1 MGMAIDV
8 TDATFQAEVIERSK
22 TTPVIVDLWAPWCG
36 PCKTI
41 GPILEKLTDATGGR
55 VILAKVNVDEN
66 PAISAAFKV
75 QSIPAVYAL
84 KDGAMFDGFV
94 GAQSEHVIAEF
105 VQSLMPEGGVPTV
118 ESLLAVGDEASL
130 REAFVLKPG
139 DESIA
144 ILLAELLLAQGDV
157 TGALG
162 VLTLV
167 PETDK
172 VRVVIAAARA
182 AFAPTDDY
190 DVQLTALLP
199 QVKVDDDARKKYL
212 DIMEAMGPL
221 DPRSAVHRKR
231 LTAQLF

>member
-1 MGMAIDV
+1 MAIDV
-8 TDATFQAEVIERSK
+8 TDATFQAEVLERSK

-144 ILLAELLLAQGDV
+144 ILLAELLLKNGDV

-162 VLTLV
+162 VLALV

-190 DVQLTALLP
+190 DAQLTALLP
-199 QVKVDDDARKKYL
+199 QVKADEDARKKYVEIL
-212 DIMEAMGPL
+212 ETMGAL
-221 DPRSAVHRKR
+221 DPRSAGHRKR

>member
-1 MGMAIDV
+1 MAIDV
-8 TDATFQAEVIERSK
+8 TDATFQVEVLERSK

-55 VILAKVNVDEN
+55 GILAKVNVDEN
-66 PAISAAFKV
+66 PAISAAFK
-75 QSIPAVYAL
+75 
-84 KDGAMFDGFV
+84 V

-105 VQSLMPEGGVPTV
+105 VQSLMPEGGAPPV
-118 ESLLAVGDEASL
+118 ESLVSAGDEASL

-144 ILLAELLLAQGDV
+144 IQLAELLLANGDV

-162 VLTLV
+162 VLSLV
-167 PETDK
+167 PETDN

-190 DVQLTALLP
+190 DVQLAALLP
-199 QVKVDDDARKKYL
+199 QVKADEDARKKYL

-221 DPRSAVHRKR
+221 DPRSAGHRKR

>member
-1 MGMAIDV
+1 MAIDV

-22 TTPVIVDLWAPWCG
+22 TTAVIVDLWAPWCG

-118 ESLLAVGDEASL
+118 ESLLAVG
-130 REAFVLKPG
+130 
-139 DESIA
+139 
-144 ILLAELLLAQGDV
+144 
-157 TGALG
+157 
-162 VLTLV
+162 
-167 PETDK
+167 ETRNVATA
-172 VRVVIAAARA
+172 VRLSTWYARGIRDTNEVVIH
-182 AFAPTDDY
+182 
-190 DVQLTALLP
+190 
-199 QVKVDDDARKKYL
+199 
-212 DIMEAMGPL
+212 
-221 DPRSAVHRKR
+221 DPSTV
-231 LTAQLF
+231 LVFPINDCSDCVLVTY

>member
-1 MGMAIDV
+1 MAIDV
-8 TDATFQAEVIERSK
+8 TDATFQAEVLERSK
-22 TTPVIVDLWAPWCG
+22 TTPVLVDLWAPWCG

-94 GAQSEHVIAEF
+94 GAQSEHVISEF

-118 ESLLAVGDEASL
+118 ESLLAIGDEASL

-139 DESIA
+139 DEQIA

-162 VLTLV
+162 VLALV

-190 DVQLTALLP
+190 DAQLTALLP
-199 QVKVDDDARKKYL
+199 QVKADEDARKKYL
-212 DIMEAMGPL
+212 DIMEAMGSL
-221 DPRSAVHRKR
+221 DPRSAGHRKR

>member
-1 MGMAIDV
+1 MAIDV
-8 TDATFQAEVIERSK
+8 TDATFQAEVLERSK

-41 GPILEKLTDATGGR
+41 GPILEKLTDATYGK

-139 DESIA
+139 DEQIA
-144 ILLAELLLAQGDV
+144 ILLAD
-157 TGALG
+157 
-162 VLTLV
+162 
-167 PETDK
+167 
-172 VRVVIAAARA
+172 
-182 AFAPTDDY
+182 
-190 DVQLTALLP
+190 
-199 QVKVDDDARKKYL
+199 
-212 DIMEAMGPL
+212 
-221 DPRSAVHRKR
+221 
-231 LTAQLF
+231 

>member
-1 MGMAIDV
+1 MAIDV
-8 TDATFQAEVIERSK
+8 TDATFQAEVLERSK

-105 VQSLMPEGGVPTV
+105 VQSLMPEGDIPTV
-118 ESLLAVGDEASL
+118 ESLVSVGDEASL

-144 ILLAELLLAQGDV
+144 ILLAELLLKNGDV

-167 PETDK
+167 PETDN

-190 DVQLTALLP
+190 DAQLAVLLP
-199 QVKVDDDARKKYL
+199 QVKADEDARKKYL
-212 DIMEAMGPL
+212 EIMDTMGPL
-221 DPRSAVHRKR
+221 DPRSAGHRKR

>member
-1 MGMAIDV
+1 MAIDV
-8 TDATFQAEVIERSK
+8 TDATFQAEVLERSK

-41 GPILEKLTDATGGR
+41 GPILEKLTDATYGR

-94 GAQSEHVIAEF
+94 GAQPEHVIAEF

-139 DESIA
+139 DEQIA

-162 VLTLV
+162 VLALV

-190 DVQLTALLP
+190 DAQLTALLP
-199 QVKVDDDARKKYL
+199 QVKADEDARKKYL
-212 DIMEAMGPL
+212 DIMEAMGLL
-221 DPRSAVHRKR
+221 DPRSAGHRKR

>member
-1 MGMAIDV
+1 MAIDV
-8 TDATFQAEVIERSK
+8 TDATFQVEVLERSK

-55 VILAKVNVDEN
+55 VVLAKVNVDEN
-66 PAISAAFKV
+66 PAISAALKV

-84 KDGAMFDGFV
+84 KDGAMLDGFV

-139 DESIA
+139 DENIA
-144 ILLAELLLAQGDV
+144 IVLAELLLKNGDV

-162 VLTLV
+162 VLALV

-190 DVQLTALLP
+190 DAQLTALLP
-199 QVKVDDDARKKYL
+199 QVKTDEDARKKYVEIL
-212 DIMEAMGPL
+212 ETMGPL
-221 DPRSAVHRKR
+221 DPRSAGHRKR

>member
-1 MGMAIDV
+1 
-8 TDATFQAEVIERSK
+8 
-22 TTPVIVDLWAPWCG
+22 
-36 PCKTI
+36 
-41 GPILEKLTDATGGR
+41 

-105 VQSLMPEGGVPTV
+105 VQSLMPEGGAPTV
-118 ESLLAVGDEASL
+118 ESLVAVGDEASL

-144 ILLAELLLAQGDV
+144 ILLAELLLKNGDV

-162 VLTLV
+162 VLALV

-172 VRVVIAAARA
+172 VRVVLAAAGHHGSDGSTRPSQCWPPKKIDRTTLLVA
-182 AFAPTDDY
+182 AHIGSCIND
-190 DVQLTALLP
+190 
-199 QVKVDDDARKKYL
+199 
-212 DIMEAMGPL
+212 
-221 DPRSAVHRKR
+221 
-231 LTAQLF
+231 

>member
-1 MGMAIDV
+1 MAIDV
-8 TDATFQAEVIERSK
+8 TDATFQAEVLERSK

-94 GAQSEHVIAEF
+94 GAQSEHVISEF

-139 DESIA
+139 DEQIA

-162 VLTLV
+162 VLALV

-190 DVQLTALLP
+190 DAQLTALLP
-199 QVKVDDDARKKYL
+199 QVKADEDARKKYL
-212 DIMEAMGPL
+212 DIMEAMGSL
-221 DPRSAVHRKR
+221 DPRSAGHRKR

>member
-1 MGMAIDV
+1 MAIDV
-8 TDATFQAEVIERSK
+8 TDATFQVEVLERSK

-55 VILAKVNVDEN
+55 VVLAKVNVDEN

-84 KDGAMFDGFV
+84 KDGAMLDGFV

-139 DESIA
+139 DENIA
-144 ILLAELLLAQGDV
+144 ILLAELLLKNGDV

-162 VLTLV
+162 VLALV

-172 VRVVIAAARA
+172 VRVVIATARA

-190 DVQLTALLP
+190 DAQLTALLP
-199 QVKVDDDARKKYL
+199 QVKADEDARKKYVEIL
-212 DIMEAMGPL
+212 ETMGPL
-221 DPRSAVHRKR
+221 DPRSAGHRKR

>member
-1 MGMAIDV
+1 MAIDV
-8 TDATFQAEVIERSK
+8 TDATFQTEVLERSK

-105 VQSLMPEGGVPTV
+105 VQSLMPEGGMPTV
-118 ESLLAVGDEASL
+118 ESLLAIGDEASL

-139 DESIA
+139 DEQIA

-162 VLTLV
+162 VLALV

-190 DVQLTALLP
+190 DAQLTALLP
-199 QVKVDDDARKKYL
+199 QVKADEDARKKYL
-212 DIMEAMGPL
+212 DIMEAMGSL
-221 DPRSAVHRKR
+221 DPRSAGHRKR

>member
-1 MGMAIDV
+1 MAIEV

-41 GPILEKLTDATGGR
+41 GPILEKLTAASGGR

-84 KDGAMFDGFV
+84 KDGAMLDGFV

-105 VQSLMPEGGVPTV
+105 VQSLMPDGGVPTV

-130 REAFVLKPG
+130 REALVLKPG
-139 DESIA
+139 DEQIA

-162 VLTLV
+162 VLALV

-172 VRVVIAAARA
+172 VRVVMAAARE
-182 AFAPTDDY
+182 AFRPTDDY
-190 DVQLTALLP
+190 DTQLANLLP
-199 QVKVDDDARKKYL
+199 QVKADEVARKQYL
-212 DIMEAMGPL
+212 DILEKMGAL
-221 DPRSAVHRKR
+221 DPRSAAHRKR

>member
-1 MGMAIDV
+1 MAIDV
-8 TDATFQAEVIERSK
+8 TDATFQTEVLERSK
-22 TTPVIVDLWAPWCG
+22 TSPVIVDLWAPWCG

-94 GAQSEHVIAEF
+94 GVQSEHVISEF
-105 VQSLMPEGGVPTV
+105 VQSLMSESGVPTV
-118 ESLLAVGDEASL
+118 ESLLAIGDEASL

-139 DESIA
+139 DEQIA

-162 VLTLV
+162 VLALV

-182 AFAPTDDY
+182 DA
-190 DVQLTALLP
+190 QLTALLP
-199 QVKVDDDARKKYL
+199 QVKADEDARKKYL

-221 DPRSAVHRKR
+221 DPRSAGHRKR

>member
-1 MGMAIDV
+1 MAIDV
-8 TDATFQAEVIERSK
+8 TDATFQVEVLERSR

-36 PCKTI
+36 PCRTI
-41 GPILEKLTDATGGR
+41 GPILEKLTDASGGK

-94 GAQSEHVIAEF
+94 GAQPEHVIAEF
-105 VQSLMPEGGVPTV
+105 VQSLMPAGDVPTV
-118 ESLLAVGDEASL
+118 ESLIAAGDEASL

-139 DESIA
+139 DEDIA
-144 ILLAELLLAQGDV
+144 ILLAELLLKNGDV

-162 VLTLV
+162 VLALV

-172 VRVVIAAARA
+172 VRVVIAVARE
-182 AFAPTDDY
+182 AFVPTDDY
-190 DVQLTALLP
+190 DAQLSNLLP
-199 QVKVDDDARKKYL
+199 QVKADEDARKKYL
-212 DIMEAMGPL
+212 EILEKMGSI
-221 DPRSAVHRKR
+221 DPRSAGHRKR

>member
-1 MGMAIDV
+1 MAIDV
-8 TDATFQAEVIERSK
+8 TDATFQAEVLERSK

-94 GAQSEHVIAEF
+94 GAQSEHVISEF

-118 ESLLAVGDEASL
+118 ESLLAIGDEASL

-139 DESIA
+139 DEQIA
-144 ILLAELLLAQGDV
+144 ILLAELLLVQGDV

-162 VLTLV
+162 VLALV

-190 DVQLTALLP
+190 DAQLTALLP
-199 QVKVDDDARKKYL
+199 QVKADEDARKKYL
-212 DIMEAMGPL
+212 DIMEAMGSL
-221 DPRSAVHRKR
+221 DPRSAGHRKR

>member
-1 MGMAIDV
+1 MAIDV
-8 TDATFQAEVIERSK
+8 TDATFQTEVLERSK

-118 ESLLAVGDEASL
+118 ESLLAIGDEASL

-139 DESIA
+139 DEQIA

-162 VLTLV
+162 VLALV

-190 DVQLTALLP
+190 DAQLTALLP
-199 QVKVDDDARKKYL
+199 QVKADEDARKKYL
-212 DIMEAMGPL
+212 DIMEAMGSL
-221 DPRSAVHRKR
+221 DPRSAGHRKR

>member
-1 MGMAIDV
+1 MAIDV
-8 TDATFQAEVIERSK
+8 TDATFQVEVLERSK

-41 GPILEKLTDATGGR
+41 GPILEKLTDATAGR

-105 VQSLMPEGGVPTV
+105 VQSLMPEGDIPTV
-118 ESLLAVGDEASL
+118 ESLVSAGDEASL

-144 ILLAELLLAQGDV
+144 IQLAELLLKNGDV

-162 VLTLV
+162 VLALV
-167 PETDK
+167 PETDN
-172 VRVVIAAARA
+172 VRVVIAAAGA
-182 AFAPTDDY
+182 AFVPTDDY
-190 DVQLTALLP
+190 DAQLAALLP
-199 QVKVDDDARKKYL
+199 QVKADEDARKKYL

-221 DPRSAVHRKR
+221 DPRSAGHRKR

>member
-1 MGMAIDV
+1 MAIDV

-139 DESIA
+139 DEQIA
-144 ILLAELLLAQGDV
+144 ILLAELLLTQGDV

-162 VLTLV
+162 VLALV
-167 PETDK
+167 PETDN
-172 VRVVIAAARA
+172 VRIVIAAARA

-190 DVQLTALLP
+190 DAQLTALLP
-199 QVKVDDDARKKYL
+199 RVKADEDARKS
-212 DIMEAMGPL
+212 I
-221 DPRSAVHRKR
+221 
-231 LTAQLF
+231 

>member
-1 MGMAIDV
+1 MAIDV
-8 TDATFQAEVIERSK
+8 TDATFQAEVLERSK

-118 ESLLAVGDEASL
+118 ESLLAIGDEASL
-130 REAFVLKPG
+130 REAFVLKPS
-139 DESIA
+139 DEQIA

-162 VLTLV
+162 VLALV

-190 DVQLTALLP
+190 DAQLTALLP
-199 QVKVDDDARKKYL
+199 QVKADEDARKKYL
-212 DIMEAMGPL
+212 DIMEAMGSL
-221 DPRSAVHRKR
+221 DPRSAGHRKR

>member
-1 MGMAIDV
+1 MAIDV
-8 TDATFQAEVIERSK
+8 TDATFQAEVLERSK

-41 GPILEKLTDATGGR
+41 GPILEKLTDATGGK

-94 GAQSEHVIAEF
+94 GAQSEHVISEF

-118 ESLLAVGDEASL
+118 ESLLAIGDEASL

-139 DESIA
+139 DEQIA

-162 VLTLV
+162 VLALV

-190 DVQLTALLP
+190 DAQLTALLP
-199 QVKVDDDARKKYL
+199 QVKADEDARKKYL
-212 DIMEAMGPL
+212 DIMEAMGSL
-221 DPRSAVHRKR
+221 DPRSAGHRKR

>member
-1 MGMAIDV
+1 MAIDV

-94 GAQSEHVIAEF
+94 GAQSEHVISEF

-118 ESLLAVGDEASL
+118 ESLLAIGDEASL

-139 DESIA
+139 DEQIA

-162 VLTLV
+162 VLALV

-190 DVQLTALLP
+190 DAQLTALLP
-199 QVKVDDDARKKYL
+199 QVKADEDARKKYL
-212 DIMEAMGPL
+212 DIMEAMGSL
-221 DPRSAVHRKR
+221 DPRSAGHRKR

>member
-1 MGMAIDV
+1 MAIDV
-8 TDATFQAEVIERSK
+8 TDATFQVEVLERSM

-41 GPILEKLTDATGGR
+41 WPILEKLIDATGGM

-66 PAISAAFKV
+66 PAISAAFKI

-84 KDGAMFDGFV
+84 KDGEMLDGFV

-105 VQSLMPEGGVPTV
+105 VQSLMPDGGAPTV
-118 ESLLAVGDEASL
+118 ESLVSAGDEASL

-144 ILLAELLLAQGDV
+144 ILLAQLLLKNGDV

-162 VLTLV
+162 VLALV
-167 PETDK
+167 PETDN

-182 AFAPTDDY
+182 AFVPTDDY
-190 DVQLTALLP
+190 DAQLAALLP
-199 QVKVDDDARKKYL
+199 QVKADEDARKKYL
-212 DIMEAMGPL
+212 DLMEAMGPH
-221 DPRSAVHRKR
+221 DPRSAGHRKR

>member
-1 MGMAIDV
+1 MAIDV

-84 KDGAMFDGFV
+84 KDGAMLDGFV

-130 REAFVLKPG
+130 REAFALKPG
-139 DESIA
+139 DEHIA
-144 ILLAELLLAQGDV
+144 ILLTELLLAQGDV

-162 VLTLV
+162 VLALV

-172 VRVVIAAARA
+172 VRVVMAAARA

-190 DVQLTALLP
+190 DAQLTALLP
-199 QVKVDDDARKKYL
+199 QVRADEEARKQYL
-212 DIMEAMGPL
+212 IIMEKMGPL
-221 DPRSAVHRKR
+221 DPRSAAHRKR

>member
-1 MGMAIDV
+1 MAIDV

-22 TTPVIVDLWAPWCG
+22 TIPVIVDLWAPWCG

-118 ESLLAVGDEASL
+118 ESLLAIGDEASL

-139 DESIA
+139 DEQIA
-144 ILLAELLLAQGDV
+144 IWLAELLLVQGDV

-162 VLTLV
+162 VLALV

-190 DVQLTALLP
+190 DAQLTALLP
-199 QVKVDDDARKKYL
+199 QVKADEDARKKYL

-221 DPRSAVHRKR
+221 DPRSAGHRKR

>member
-1 MGMAIDV
+1 MAIDV
-8 TDATFQAEVIERSK
+8 TDATFQAEVLERSK

-94 GAQSEHVIAEF
+94 GAQSEHVISEF

-118 ESLLAVGDEASL
+118 ESLLAIGDEASL

-139 DESIA
+139 DEQIA

-162 VLTLV
+162 VLALV

-190 DVQLTALLP
+190 DAQLTALLP
-199 QVKVDDDARKKYL
+199 QVKADEDARKKYL
-212 DIMEAMGPL
+212 DIMEAMGSL
-221 DPRSAVHRKR
+221 DPRSAGHRKR

>member
-1 MGMAIDV
+1 MAIDV
-8 TDATFQAEVIERSK
+8 TDATFQAEVLERSK

-94 GAQSEHVIAEF
+94 GAQSEHVISEF

-118 ESLLAVGDEASL
+118 ESLLAIGDEASL

-139 DESIA
+139 DEQIA

-162 VLTLV
+162 VLALV

-190 DVQLTALLP
+190 DAQLTALLP
-199 QVKVDDDARKKYL
+199 QVKADEDARKK
-212 DIMEAMGPL
+212 
-221 DPRSAVHRKR
+221 
-231 LTAQLF
+231 

>member
-1 MGMAIDV
+1 MAIDV
-8 TDATFQAEVIERSK
+8 TDATFQAEVLKRSK

-94 GAQSEHVIAEF
+94 GAQSEHVISEF

-118 ESLLAVGDEASL
+118 ESLLAIGDEASL

-139 DESIA
+139 DEQIA

-162 VLTLV
+162 VLALV

-190 DVQLTALLP
+190 DAQLTALLP
-199 QVKVDDDARKKYL
+199 QVKADEDARKKYL
-212 DIMEAMGPL
+212 DIMEAMGSL
-221 DPRSAVHRKR
+221 DPRSAGHRKR

>member
-1 MGMAIDV
+1 MAIDV
-8 TDATFQAEVIERSK
+8 TDATFQVEVLERSK

-105 VQSLMPEGGVPTV
+105 IQSLMPEGGAPTV
-118 ESLLAVGDEASL
+118 ESLVAAGDEASL

-139 DESIA
+139 DENIA
-144 ILLAELLLAQGDV
+144 ILLAHLLLKNGDA

-162 VLTLV
+162 VLALV
-167 PETDK
+167 PETDN
-172 VRVVIAAARA
+172 VRVVIAAARE

-190 DVQLTALLP
+190 DAQLAALLP
-199 QVKVDDDARKKYL
+199 QVKADEEARKKYL
-212 DIMEAMGPL
+212 DIMEAMGHL
-221 DPRSAVHRKR
+221 DPRSAGHRKR